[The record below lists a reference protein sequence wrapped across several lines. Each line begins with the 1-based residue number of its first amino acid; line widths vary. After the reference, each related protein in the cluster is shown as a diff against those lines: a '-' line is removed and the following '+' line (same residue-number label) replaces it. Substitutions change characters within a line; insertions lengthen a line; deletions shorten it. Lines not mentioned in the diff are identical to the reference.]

1 MFQNE
6 IGRFQNVSKKTL
18 KNNWMFEYFKFSN
31 YLGCLIY
38 QISAQRGIKS
48 LIKVL
53 KSKKKEVLIT
63 SKSFS

>member
-48 LIKVL
+48 LIICGKY
-53 KSKKKEVLIT
+53 
-63 SKSFS
+63 